1 MYLPRGK
8 DLKTSEFSANLCLTT
23 PHWNANEDFG
33 PKHLRSV
40 RDSYLPWS
48 FWTHN
53 DSAARLE
60 GFCLILSSETAP
72 SKTQRTIIFRSG
84 VFVFIPTFRCCWEG
98 VHNMVYVK
106 FLNHIMWSNYDFFT
120 NLDFSEIAEGPIS
133 RNLSYQP
140 WGPKTCVNLW
150 SFQVNKLHRVGK

>member
-33 PKHLRSV
+33 PKDLRSV

-60 GFCLILSSETAP
+60 GFCLILSSDTAP
-72 SKTQRTIIFRSG
+72 SKTQRTIIFHSG
-84 VFVFIPTFRCCWEG
+84 VFLFIRTFRCCWEG
-98 VHNMVYVK
+98 VHKVHVK
-106 FLNHIMWSNYDFFT
+106 FLNHIMWSNYNIFT

-133 RNLSYQP
+133 QNLRYQP
-140 WGPKTCVNLW
+140 WGPQAVWTYDLSRWTSSIGLEK
-150 SFQVNKLHRVGK
+150 